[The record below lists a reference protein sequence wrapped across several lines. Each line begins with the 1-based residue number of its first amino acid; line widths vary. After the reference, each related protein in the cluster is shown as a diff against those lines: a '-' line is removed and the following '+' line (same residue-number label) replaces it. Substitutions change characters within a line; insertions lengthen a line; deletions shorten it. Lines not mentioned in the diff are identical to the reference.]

1 MKKTEDLM
9 RQSIESLKKEFQGLR
24 TGRASVH
31 LLDPVRVDAY
41 GSHMPIAQVG
51 TVNVPE
57 SRMITVQV
65 WDASLVKA
73 TEKAIAEAGLG
84 LNPSAEGN
92 VIRINIPQLT
102 EERRKDLIK
111 VAGKCAEQARV
122 SIRNARRAEM
132 DDLKAQEKDGD
143 ISEDE
148 HHTRSQAVQ
157 KLTDKFIE
165 QIDELLKAK
174 EAEIAQV

>member
-1 MKKTEDLM
+1 MKKTEELM
-9 RQSIESLKKEFQGLR
+9 RHSIESLKKEFQGLR
-24 TGRASVH
+24 TGRASAH
-31 LLDPVRVDAY
+31 LLDAVRVEAY

-51 TVNVPE
+51 TVSVPE

-65 WDASLVKA
+65 WDAGLVKA

-102 EERRKDLIK
+102 EDRRKDLIK
-111 VAGKCAEQARV
+111 VAGKYAEQARV

-132 DDLKAQEKDGD
+132 DSLKVQEKEGD

-148 HHTRSQAVQ
+148 HHTQSTAVQ
-157 KLTDKFIE
+157 KMTDKYID
-165 QIDELLKAK
+165 QVDELLKTK
-174 EAEIAQV
+174 ETEISQV